1 MRTQAE
7 KADYQRKHRKS
18 VTSRGQCCY
27 PIPKLENGDIDPG
40 AVLWRQ
46 QHCHD
51 EPCERCPSC
60 TLFTAVSILYKLCSH
75 IALLQAAA
83 PPESF
88 NTAAHREEAEK
99 LLARVQQF
107 VPPHLIS
114 KLPGGYYRT
123 SGIMDDHFSLSGKMV
138 VLDQLLRAIHE
149 QHGRVLVF
157 STSTQSLDLIENHIG
172 VMGLRYTRMDGQTT
186 TKNRKTIADD
196 FRANDG
202 ITVFLLSTRAMG
214 IGTTIISVGFF
225 VDSITKC
232 VLSFCPRISALVQD

>member
-46 QHCHD
+46 QHRND

-83 PPESF
+83 PPESYD
-88 NTAAHREEAEK
+88 TVAHREEAEK

-107 VPPHLIS
+107 VPPDLIS

-123 SGIMDDHFSLSGKMV
+123 SGMMDDHFSLSGKMV

-157 STSTQSLDLIENHIG
+157 STSTQSLDLIEKHIG

-186 TKNRKTIADD
+186 TKNRKTIADE

-214 IGTTIISVGFF
+214 IGKTIISVGFF

-232 VLSFCPRISALVQD
+232 LLSFCPRLPALVQD